1 MEIVK
6 DIAAVLGVICSFSAV
21 LTICSKSAK
30 AFIAN
35 IFKKYGYDDSMTKIE
50 EKLDM
55 ISNKLDSIEALNT
68 ITVDFTR
75 EECRD
80 KIKTMF
86 YQYYDEKSLPLYEY
100 KWLLKLEAFYIDRLH
115 GNSFVKGLIDT
126 MKTWPIDYSKTHAEE
141 DE

>member
-6 DIAAVLGVICSFSAV
+6 DIAAVFGLICSFSAV
-21 LTICSKSAK
+21 LTLCSKTVK
-30 AFIAN
+30 AFIGN
-35 IFKKYGYDDSMTKIE
+35 IFKKYGNDDNMDKIE
-50 EKLDM
+50 ETLILMNKKLDT
-55 ISNKLDSIEALNT
+55 IEELTT

-86 YQYYDEKSLPLYEY
+86 YQYYDEKTLPLYEY

>member
-1 MEIVK
+1 MEVLEHV
-6 DIAAVLGVICSFSAV
+6 AAVLGIICSFSAV
-21 LTICSKSAK
+21 FTICSKSAK

-35 IFKKYGYDDSMTKIE
+35 MFKKYGHDENMVRIE
-50 EKLDM
+50 EKLDLM
-55 ISNKLDSIEALNT
+55 NNKLDSIEALNT

-86 YQYYDEKSLPLYEY
+86 YQYYDEKTLPLYEY
-100 KWLLKLEAFYIDRLH
+100 KWLLKLETFYVDRLH
-115 GNSFVKGLIDT
+115 GNSFVKGLINT